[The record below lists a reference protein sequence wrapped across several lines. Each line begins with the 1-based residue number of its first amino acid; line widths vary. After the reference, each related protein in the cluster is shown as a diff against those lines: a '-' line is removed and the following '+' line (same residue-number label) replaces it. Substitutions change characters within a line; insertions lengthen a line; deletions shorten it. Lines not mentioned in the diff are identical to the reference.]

1 MRRLLALSIVF
12 SVLVLVGG
20 AGAAQNPVERPP
32 SLLWKSYPLKQRATV
47 RLVHPLRPPAIAE
60 GTGSRS
66 GGGFV
71 ISPYLVMLAFVG
83 GAMLALTGLLA
94 KSLVKD
100 VAGIATARRWRS
112 AESEGASTE
121 EAKPDMLVA
130 LHSAS
135 ATAEV
140 EEPESESEPSV
151 SLPTVQVE
159 GEVEVE
165 PEDSEQVP
173 SAPIRPLRIF
183 LLMEPPLT
191 EERESERESPPLRAL
206 PRPLPPLEDQLPAV
220 EAPHQEDQPLPFEVA
235 SEAGPEP
242 KSEPGP
248 ERPRQE
254 TSRGEDTEVA
264 VESCQIMLWRGYF
277 RYQLFAGTGPSS
289 IARPFALSPYFR
301 LEDADAPGAKA
312 IAALQEL
319 LDQLEAEGWS
329 VVLQGRR
336 WYAFSLER
344 PL

>member
-1 MRRLLALSIVF
+1 
-12 SVLVLVGG
+12 
-20 AGAAQNPVERPP
+20 
-32 SLLWKSYPLKQRATV
+32 
-47 RLVHPLRPPAIAE
+47 
-60 GTGSRS
+60 
-66 GGGFV
+66 
-71 ISPYLVMLAFVG
+71 MLAFVG

-112 AESEGASTE
+112 AEPEGASTE

-130 LHSAS
+130 LRLAS

-151 SLPTVQVE
+151 SLPTVQLE
-159 GEVEVE
+159 GEGEVE

-173 SAPIRPLRIF
+173 SAPVRPLRIF
-183 LLMEPPLT
+183 LLMEPSLS
-191 EERESERESPPLRAL
+191 EERESEKESPLRAL
-206 PRPLPPLEDQLPAV
+206 PRPLPPLEDQLPEV

-235 SEAGPEP
+235 SDAGPEP

-248 ERPRQE
+248 ERARQE
-254 TSRGEDTEVA
+254 TSREGDTEVA

-289 IARPFALSPYFR
+289 IARAFAHSPYFR

>member
-12 SVLVLVGG
+12 SALVLVGG

-47 RLVHPLRPPAIAE
+47 SLVHPLRPPAIAE

-100 VAGIATARRWRS
+100 VAGIATARRWHS

-130 LHSAS
+130 LHPAS

-151 SLPTVQVE
+151 SPQTVQVE
-159 GEVEVE
+159 GEGEVE

-183 LLMEPPLT
+183 LLMGPPLS
-191 EERESERESPPLRAL
+191 EERESEKESPLRAL
-206 PRPLPPLEDQLPAV
+206 PRPLPPLEDQLPEV
-220 EAPHQEDQPLPFEVA
+220 EAPHQEDRPLPFEVA

-242 KSEPGP
+242 EFEPGP

-254 TSRGEDTEVA
+254 TTREEDTEVA

>member
-32 SLLWKSYPLKQRATV
+32 SLLWKSYPLEQRATV
-47 RLVHPLRPPAIAE
+47 SLVHPLRPPAIAE

-71 ISPYLVMLAFVG
+71 ISPYLLMLAFVG
-83 GAMLALTGLLA
+83 GAILALTGLLA

-112 AESEGASTE
+112 AEPEGASTE
-121 EAKPDMLVA
+121 EAKTDMFVA
-130 LHSAS
+130 LHPTS

-140 EEPESESEPSV
+140 EQPKSESEPSV

-159 GEVEVE
+159 GEGEVQ

-191 EERESERESPPLRAL
+191 EEGESERESPPLRAL
-206 PRPLPPLEDQLPAV
+206 PPPLPPLEDDLPEV
-220 EAPHQEDQPLPFEVA
+220 EAPDQEEQPLPFEVA
-235 SEAGPEP
+235 SQARPEP
-242 KSEPGP
+242 ESEPGP
-248 ERPRQE
+248 ERPRRE
-254 TSRGEDTEVA
+254 TSREEDTEVA
-264 VESCQIMLWRGYF
+264 VESCQITLWRGYF
-277 RYQLFAGTGPSS
+277 RYQLFAATGPSS
-289 IARPFALSPYFR
+289 TGRAFALSPYFR
-301 LEDADAPGAKA
+301 LKDAEAPGAKA

-329 VVLQGRR
+329 VVLEGRI
-336 WYAFSLER
+336 WYAFTLER

>member
-159 GEVEVE
+159 GEGEVE

-235 SEAGPEP
+235 SEAGP
-242 KSEPGP
+242 EPGP

>member
-1 MRRLLALSIVF
+1 MRRLLALTIVF

-130 LHSAS
+130 LHPAS

-159 GEVEVE
+159 GEGEVE

-183 LLMEPPLT
+183 LLMEPSLT
-191 EERESERESPPLRAL
+191 EERESEKESPLRAL
-206 PRPLPPLEDQLPAV
+206 PRPLPPLEDQLPEV
-220 EAPHQEDQPLPFEVA
+220 EAPHQEDQPLPFEVP